1 MHQERNTRLKL
12 YSFLSSQIPSSPPV
26 GVIVVRKTSSVLLL
40 KLCSGSV
47 YYFPVGLSFEY
58 GIATSRSREIEDESI
73 VPLGE
78 IVVDQPAQTKPCYG

>member
-12 YSFLSSQIPSSPPV
+12 YSFLSSQIPSSPSV
-26 GVIVVRKTSSVLLL
+26 GVIVVKTSSVLLL
-40 KLCSGSV
+40 KLCSGSDC
-47 YYFPVGLSFEY
+47 YFPVGLSFEY
-58 GIATSRSREIEDESI
+58 GIATSRRREIEDESI